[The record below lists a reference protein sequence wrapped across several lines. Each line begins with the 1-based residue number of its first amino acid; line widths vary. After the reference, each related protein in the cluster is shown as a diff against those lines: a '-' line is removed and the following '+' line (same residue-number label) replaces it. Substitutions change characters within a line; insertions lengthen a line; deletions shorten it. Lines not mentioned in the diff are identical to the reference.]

1 MYVYVYIYT
10 YMNIYLEYLE
20 TAYASV
26 IRRERVHITIIY
38 RDHKV
43 YIKSEYKNIQNT
55 YISLY
60 MYLCLYLSLY
70 I

>member
-1 MYVYVYIYT
+1 MYVYVYIYIYIYT

-20 TAYASV
+20 TAYASI

-43 YIKSEYKNIQNT
+43 YI
-55 YISLY
+55 
-60 MYLCLYLSLY
+60 
-70 I
+70 